1 MTPRAFAYSLMLLTP
16 LLHGAVDY
24 NREVRPI
31 LSDRCFACHGPDSA
45 TREAGLRLDT
55 FEGATAKLE
64 SGKQAIIPGNPKASE
79 LFTRI
84 HEKDPDEIMPP
95 PKLNRPLTADERDVL
110 IRWIKEGAVYAEH
123 WAFIAAK
130 KHPLPVVK
138 NASWPRNDI
147 DRFILEKLEQQK
159 LQPNPQADK
168 AALLRRISFVLT
180 GLPPTPE
187 QVTAFVNDTSPNAY
201 EKQVDGLLASPRF
214 GERMALDWLDV
225 ARFADTYG
233 YQSDKECFVW
243 PWRNWVIDAFNK
255 NLSYDKFLAWQI
267 AGDLLPNATQDQRLA
282 TTFNRLHRQT
292 EEGGSIEEEFRQEYV
307 SDRVHTAGTAFLGLT
322 LECSKCHDHKYDP
335 LPQAD
340 YYSMSAMFG
349 QIDESGLKPYS
360 ISTSAPEPSMRIMEP
375 SHIPEFEK
383 RQVVLTNAQA
393 ALQKTLTSRDAAFE
407 QWLTTTPSLSQPTPS
422 DHFPLNSGD
431 EKITTNSIPSAEPA
445 SVSGGEL
452 SPVEGAIK
460 GAVQFDGDTVLLLNG
475 VKGITRHQP
484 LTISLRLFTPDK
496 KQRAAIIHT
505 GPALFSQMADAAGF
519 EMLME
524 KGKLRWSCIH
534 LWPGCA
540 VSIETTDDFPIA
552 KWVHVTVTYDGFS
565 SAQGLKMYFDGKPI
579 ATKVL
584 HDHLDKNI
592 TAQIMRIG
600 ARPRDDRGFADGR
613 IDEIKIFR
621 QPLSPVEVADLHAP
635 LLEASFQAAKTGDPI
650 AKAAMRTH
658 YLERVDL
665 EIATAREAVT
675 AARKSLQDDFEAKL
689 PLIMVMKESPN
700 PKQFHVLTRGDYAS
714 PDLKRP
720 VEAAPPKAV
729 FPFDPKAPKNRLGL
743 AQWMTDPK
751 NPLVSRVAVN
761 RLWMMCFGNGIVA
774 TQENF
779 GLQGDAPSH
788 MELLDTLAYD
798 FSHNGWDTKQMIKRM
813 LMSATF
819 QQSSASSLK
828 KQEIDPKNQL
838 LARGPSYR
846 LSAEAIRDQALL
858 ASGLL
863 VERLGGPSVKPWQP
877 DGVWSESGASGGEYK
892 PDTGEGRYRRSL
904 YTYRKRTAP
913 PPGLLTLDAGSR
925 EICQPRR
932 LATNT
937 PLQPLLFLNDQGFF
951 ECAKSLAKRVI
962 KEQASGPDPQIQHAF
977 LWLTS
982 RQPATEEMTILRD
995 LYAQQL
1001 AHFTAEMAA
1010 AKSICGEENP
1020 ALAAMTLVCSTLITS
1035 DAALTNR

>member
-1 MTPRAFAYSLMLLTP
+1 M
-16 LLHGAVDY
+16 
-24 NREVRPI
+24 
-31 LSDRCFACHGPDSA
+31 
-45 TREAGLRLDT
+45 
-55 FEGATAKLE
+55 
-64 SGKQAIIPGNPKASE
+64 
-79 LFTRI
+79 
-84 HEKDPDEIMPP
+84 
-95 PKLNRPLTADERDVL
+95 
-110 IRWIKEGAVYAEH
+110 
-123 WAFIAAK
+123 
-130 KHPLPVVK
+130 
-138 NASWPRNDI
+138 
-147 DRFILEKLEQQK
+147 
-159 LQPNPQADK
+159 
-168 AALLRRISFVLT
+168 LT

-187 QVTAFVNDTSPNAY
+187 QITAFVNDTSPNAY

-243 PWRNWVIDAFNK
+243 PWRNWVINAFNN

-360 ISTSAPEPSMRIMEP
+360 ISTSAPEPSMRMMEA

-393 ALQKTLTSRDAAFE
+393 ALQKTLNSRDAAFE
-407 QWLTTTPSLSQPTPS
+407 QWLIATPSLSQPTPS

-431 EKITTNSIPSAEPA
+431 EKITTNSISSAEPA

-484 LTISLRLFTPDK
+484 LTISLRLLTPDK

-552 KWVHVTVTYDGFS
+552 KWVHVTVTYDGSS

-592 TAQIMRIG
+592 TAQVMRIG
-600 ARPRDDRGFADGR
+600 ARPRDDRGFTDGR

-621 QPLSPVEVADLHAP
+621 QPLSPLEVADLHAP
-635 LLEASFQAAKTGDPI
+635 LLEASFQAAKKGD
-650 AKAAMRTH
+650 
-658 YLERVDL
+658 
-665 EIATAREAVT
+665 
-675 AARKSLQDDFEAKL
+675 
-689 PLIMVMKESPN
+689 
-700 PKQFHVLTRGDYAS
+700 
-714 PDLKRP
+714 
-720 VEAAPPKAV
+720 
-729 FPFDPKAPKNRLGL
+729 
-743 AQWMTDPK
+743 
-751 NPLVSRVAVN
+751 
-761 RLWMMCFGNGIVA
+761 
-774 TQENF
+774 
-779 GLQGDAPSH
+779 
-788 MELLDTLAYD
+788 
-798 FSHNGWDTKQMIKRM
+798 
-813 LMSATF
+813 
-819 QQSSASSLK
+819 
-828 KQEIDPKNQL
+828 
-838 LARGPSYR
+838 
-846 LSAEAIRDQALL
+846 
-858 ASGLL
+858 
-863 VERLGGPSVKPWQP
+863 
-877 DGVWSESGASGGEYK
+877 
-892 PDTGEGRYRRSL
+892 
-904 YTYRKRTAP
+904 
-913 PPGLLTLDAGSR
+913 
-925 EICQPRR
+925 
-932 LATNT
+932 
-937 PLQPLLFLNDQGFF
+937 
-951 ECAKSLAKRVI
+951 
-962 KEQASGPDPQIQHAF
+962 
-977 LWLTS
+977 
-982 RQPATEEMTILRD
+982 
-995 LYAQQL
+995 
-1001 AHFTAEMAA
+1001 
-1010 AKSICGEENP
+1010 
-1020 ALAAMTLVCSTLITS
+1020 
-1035 DAALTNR
+1035 